1 MSRNPRSTGVQRVML
16 DTNVFDRLLADP
28 EAEAELENR
37 RDLRPMVTGIQLAQ
51 LAAIPDA
58 ERRERYLSLA
68 GRLCATLSAPASGS
82 AGAPG
87 VLARRNEADRH
98 EPDRMIA
105 AAAAAR
111 CDLLV
116 SDDRGLLEYA
126 KGAGISAMDWNSFV
140 ARILF
145 KSG

>member
-1 MSRNPRSTGVQRVML
+1 MSRNPRSIGVLRVML

-68 GRLCATLSAPASGS
+68 GRLCARLAAPATGAVEGGANA
-82 AGAPG
+82 AGK
-87 VLARRNEADRH
+87 VADRH

-126 KGAGISAMDWNSFV
+126 KGAGVSVMDWNSFV
-140 ARILF
+140 ARMLF

>member
-51 LAAIPDA
+51 LAAVPDTA
-58 ERRERYLSLA
+58 RREGYLSLA
-68 GRLCATLSAPASGS
+68 GRLCARLAVPETVAVQGGAN
-82 AGAPG
+82 APG
-87 VLARRNEADRH
+87 KTADRH

-105 AAAAAR
+105 AAAVAR

-126 KGAGISAMDWNSFV
+126 KGAGVSVMDWNSFV

>member
-1 MSRNPRSTGVQRVML
+1 MSPRSAGVMRVML
-16 DTNVFDRLLADP
+16 DANVFDRLLADP

-37 RDLRPMVTGIQLAQ
+37 RDLRPMVTDIQLAQ
-51 LAAIPDA
+51 LAAIPDVA
-58 ERRERYLSLA
+58 RRERYLELA
-68 GRLCATLSAPASGS
+68 GRLCAKLAVPA
-82 AGAPG
+82 AGAVEGGASVP
-87 VLARRNEADRH
+87 LKAANRH

-126 KGAGISAMDWNSFV
+126 KRAGVSAIDWNSFV

-145 KSG
+145 MSGQ